1 MIDCHF
7 GSDYDMWLY
16 HDVDW
21 TNPDFYYGLPD
32 QIEAVDIDDTILV
45 NAEDAIEQVRKL
57 KAENFKLRELASVAI
72 CHMTPEGH
80 QSSCN
85 RECPAYKMCAGKSE
99 CKIIDWIDERA
110 SELWI
115 EVE

>member
-72 CHMTPEGH
+72 CHMTCCKTNH
-80 QSSCN
+80 LYLQQN
-85 RECPAYKMCAGKSE
+85 RTKEQVEIFISFWTKS
-99 CKIIDWIDERA
+99 KD
-110 SELWI
+110 
-115 EVE
+115 